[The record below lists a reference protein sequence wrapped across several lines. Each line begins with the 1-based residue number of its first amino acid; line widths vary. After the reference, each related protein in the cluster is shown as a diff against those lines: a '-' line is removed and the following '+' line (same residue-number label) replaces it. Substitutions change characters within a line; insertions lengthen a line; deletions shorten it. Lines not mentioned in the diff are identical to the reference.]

1 MESETLATSDTDEQT
16 ISATNGVTSSELV
29 TSEPQDD
36 RALMEQFLED
46 PANNYYNL
54 QYGDTLDGIIMHIDR
69 DEILVDIGSKSEGV
83 IPAKEMSSLL
93 PEEREQLHMGDE
105 ILVFVVQSEDKE
117 GRAILSLD
125 KARQEKSWRRLQQ
138 QFEAGEVLQAKV
150 INYNKGG
157 LLVNLD
163 GVRGFVPASQ
173 VSGISRGP
181 DAQKQSDMA
190 RLVGSSLSLKTIEIN
205 RNRNRLILS
214 ERQAVQEVREARKD
228 EIIEN
233 LKEGDV
239 RTGTVTSITD
249 FGAFVDIGG
258 ADGLVHLSE
267 LSWSRVKHPAELLK
281 VGDETKVFVLNIDND
296 RKRIA
301 LSIKRTQE
309 EPWSTISGRYQL
321 GQLVDA
327 TITQLASFGAFA
339 RLEDGVEGLIHVSEM
354 GDGRIQHPREL
365 VAEGDTVPVRIIR
378 IDPQRKRIGL
388 SMRRVEGDD
397 GNYPV
402 DDEDY
407 DYETG
412 AVISAPVMNTA
423 PTVTSDAPAA
433 SAAEAPS
440 IPPEASTV
448 EAPIAAP
455 EASVDGEAAMP
466 DAPDGAPSDES

>member
-1 MESETLATSDTDEQT
+1 MSNNTAAL
-16 ISATNGVTSSELV
+16 SATEHEQDAAQSADVSGIDA
-29 TSEPQDD
+29 QDD
-36 RALMEQFLED
+36 RALMEQYLQD
-46 PANNYYNL
+46 PANDYYNL
-54 QYGDTLDGIIMHIDR
+54 QYGDTVDGVIMHVDR
-69 DEILVDIGSKSEGV
+69 DEVLVDIGSKSEGV
-83 IPAKEMSSLL
+83 VPSKEMSSLM
-93 PEEREQLHMGDE
+93 PEERAELKVGDE
-105 ILVFVVQSEDKE
+105 VLVFVVQPEDKE
-117 GRAILSLD
+117 GRAVLSLD

-138 QFEAGEVLQAKV
+138 QFETGDVLQAKV

-157 LLVNLD
+157 VLVNLD

-173 VSGISRGP
+173 VTGISRGP

-190 RLVGSSLSLKTIEIN
+190 KMVGGSLTLKIIEIN
-205 RNRNRLILS
+205 RGRNRLILS

-228 EIIEN
+228 EILDS

-239 RTGTVTSITD
+239 REGTVTSITD

-267 LSWSRVKHPAELLK
+267 LSWSRVKHPAELLR
-281 VGDETKVFVLNIDND
+281 VGDRVKVYVLNIDND

-309 EPWSTISGRYQL
+309 EPWTTISGRYEL

-354 GDGRIQHPREL
+354 GDGRIQHPREI
-365 VAEGDTVPVRIIR
+365 VKEGDTVPVRIIR
-378 IDPQRKRIGL
+378 IDPARKRIGL

-402 DDEDY
+402 EDFDY
-407 DYETG
+407 DEVDTTDAEET
-412 AVISAPVMNTA
+412 
-423 PTVTSDAPAA
+423 PA
-433 SAAEAPS
+433 E
-440 IPPEASTV
+440 
-448 EAPIAAP
+448 
-455 EASVDGEAAMP
+455 
-466 DAPDGAPSDES
+466 

>member
-1 MESETLATSDTDEQT
+1 MSNNPAAPSATEQEQT
-16 ISATNGVTSSELV
+16 EASVQSVNPSVEET
-29 TSEPQDD
+29 QDD
-36 RALMEQFLED
+36 RALMEQYLQD
-46 PANNYYNL
+46 PANDYYNL
-54 QYGDTLDGIIMHIDR
+54 QYGDTVDGVIMHVDR

-83 IPAKEMSSLL
+83 VPGKEMSSLM
-93 PEEREQLHMGDE
+93 PEERQELKVGDE
-105 ILVFVVQSEDKE
+105 VLVFVVQPEDKE
-117 GRAILSLD
+117 GRAVLSLD

-138 QFEAGEVLQAKV
+138 QFETGDVLQAKV

-157 LLVNLD
+157 VLVNLD

-173 VSGISRGP
+173 VTGISRGP

-190 RLVGSSLSLKTIEIN
+190 RMVGGSLTLKIIEIN
-205 RNRNRLILS
+205 RARNRLILS

-228 EIIEN
+228 EILDT

-239 RTGTVTSITD
+239 REGTVTSITD

-267 LSWSRVKHPAELLK
+267 LSWSRVKHPAEILK
-281 VGDETKVFVLNIDND
+281 VGDRVRVYVLNIDND

-309 EPWSTISGRYQL
+309 EPWTTISGRYEL

-365 VAEGDTVPVRIIR
+365 VKEGDTVPVRIIR
-378 IDPQRKRIGL
+378 IDPARKRIGL

-402 DDEDY
+402 EDF
-407 DYETG
+407 DYEE
-412 AVISAPVMNTA
+412 
-423 PTVTSDAPAA
+423 
-433 SAAEAPS
+433 AEAG
-440 IPPEASTV
+440 T
-448 EAPIAAP
+448 AAN
-455 EASVDGEAAMP
+455 
-466 DAPDGAPSDES
+466 ESRGTESNA

>member
-1 MESETLATSDTDEQT
+1 MSNTPTASTGTEFDQTDTVADEATTGTNPVSDQAQDDH
-16 ISATNGVTSSELV
+16 AL
-29 TSEPQDD
+29 DD
-36 RALMEQFLED
+36 RALMEQYLQD
-46 PANNYYNL
+46 PSNDYYNL
-54 QYGDTLDGIIMHIDR
+54 QYGDTVDGIIMHVDR
-69 DEILVDIGSKSEGV
+69 DEVLVDIGSKSEGV
-83 IPAKEMSSLL
+83 VPSKEMSSLL
-93 PEEREQLHMGDE
+93 PEEKEELKVGDE
-105 ILVFVVQSEDKE
+105 VLVFVVQPEDKE
-117 GRAILSLD
+117 GRAVLSLD

-138 QFEAGEVLQAKV
+138 QFEGNEVLQAKV

-157 LLVNLD
+157 VLVNLD

-173 VSGISRGP
+173 VTGISRGP

-190 RLVGSSLSLKTIEIN
+190 KMVGGSLTLKIIEIN
-205 RNRNRLILS
+205 RGRNRLILS

-228 EIIEN
+228 DILST

-239 RTGTVTSITD
+239 REGTVTSITD

-267 LSWSRVKHPAELLK
+267 LSWSRVKHPAEILK
-281 VGDETKVFVLNIDND
+281 VGDRVKVYVLNIDND

-309 EPWSTISGRYQL
+309 EPWQTISGRYEL

-365 VAEGDTVPVRIIR
+365 VKEGDTVPVRIIR
-378 IDPQRKRIGL
+378 IDPARKRIGL

-402 DDEDY
+402 EDF

-412 AVISAPVMNTA
+412 E
-423 PTVTSDAPAA
+423 PTTEDADDNA
-433 SAAEAPS
+433 
-440 IPPEASTV
+440 
-448 EAPIAAP
+448 
-455 EASVDGEAAMP
+455 
-466 DAPDGAPSDES
+466 

>member
-1 MESETLATSDTDEQT
+1 MEEEQLATNDAGRNGASASADAAVISPPADT
-16 ISATNGVTSSELV
+16 A
-29 TSEPQDD
+29 QDD
-36 RALMEQFLED
+36 RALMEQYLAD

-54 QYGDTLDGIIMHIDR
+54 QYGDTLDGIIMHLDQ

-83 IPAKEMSSLL
+83 VPSKEMSSLL
-93 PEEREQLHMGDE
+93 PEERAELHVGDE

-117 GRAILSLD
+117 GRAVLSLD

-138 QFEAGEVLQAKV
+138 QFETSDVLQAKV

-190 RLVGSSLSLKTIEIN
+190 RLVGGSLTLKIIEIN

-214 ERQAVQEVREARKD
+214 ERQAAQEVREARKD

-267 LSWSRVKHPAELLK
+267 LSWSRVKHPAEILK
-281 VGDETKVFVLNIDND
+281 IGDKVQVYVLNIDND

-354 GDGRIQHPREL
+354 GDGHVQHPREL

-378 IDPQRKRIGL
+378 IDPARKRIGL

-397 GNYPV
+397 GDYPV
-402 DDEDY
+402 DESAY
-407 DYETG
+407 DALLDSDVPSDTGGNGATNGASNGAEETEQAG
-412 AVISAPVMNTA
+412 AADA
-423 PTVTSDAPAA
+423 APANA
-433 SAAEAPS
+433 GE
-440 IPPEASTV
+440 PPA
-448 EAPIAAP
+448 
-455 EASVDGEAAMP
+455 
-466 DAPDGAPSDES
+466 

>member
-1 MESETLATSDTDEQT
+1 MSNNVTAPSATEQEQTTASVQSET
-16 ISATNGVTSSELV
+16 SSVE
-29 TSEPQDD
+29 EAQDD
-36 RALMEQFLED
+36 RALMEQYLQD
-46 PANNYYNL
+46 PANDYYNL
-54 QYGDTLDGIIMHIDR
+54 QYGDTVDGVIMHVDR

-83 IPAKEMSSLL
+83 VPSKEMSSLL
-93 PEEREQLHMGDE
+93 PEERVELKVGDE
-105 ILVFVVQSEDKE
+105 VLVFVVQPEDKE
-117 GRAILSLD
+117 GRAVLSLD

-138 QFEAGEVLQAKV
+138 QFETGDVLQAKV

-157 LLVNLD
+157 VLVNLD

-173 VSGISRGP
+173 VTGISRGP

-190 RLVGSSLSLKTIEIN
+190 RMVGGSLTLKIIEIN
-205 RNRNRLILS
+205 RARNRLILS

-228 EIIEN
+228 EILDT

-239 RTGTVTSITD
+239 REGTVTSITD

-267 LSWSRVKHPAELLK
+267 LSWSRVKHPAEILK
-281 VGDETKVFVLNIDND
+281 VGDRVKVYVLNIDND

-309 EPWSTISGRYQL
+309 EPWTTISGRYEL
-321 GQLVDA
+321 GQLVEA

-365 VAEGDTVPVRIIR
+365 VKEGDTVPVRIIR
-378 IDPQRKRIGL
+378 IDPARKRIGL

-402 DDEDY
+402 EDF
-407 DYETG
+407 DYEEAETG
-412 AVISAPVMNTA
+412 S
-423 PTVTSDAPAA
+423 
-433 SAAEAPS
+433 
-440 IPPEASTV
+440 STN
-448 EAPIAAP
+448 E
-455 EASVDGEAAMP
+455 GQ
-466 DAPDGAPSDES
+466 ESEENA

>member
-1 MESETLATSDTDEQT
+1 MEMEEERLATNDAGVQAA
-16 ISATNGVTSSELV
+16 SAGNGSTVTE
-29 TSEPQDD
+29 TPRNEPQDD
-36 RALMEQFLED
+36 RALMEQFLDD
-46 PANNYYNL
+46 PAHNYYNL
-54 QYGDTLDGIIMHIDR
+54 QYGDTLDGIIMHVDN

-83 IPAKEMSSLL
+83 VPSKEMSSLL
-93 PEEREQLHMGDE
+93 PEERGELRVGDE

-117 GRAILSLD
+117 GRAVLSLD

-138 QFEAGEVLQAKV
+138 QFETSDVLQAKV

-190 RLVGSSLSLKTIEIN
+190 RLVGSSLTLKIIEIN

-214 ERQAVQEVREARKD
+214 ERQAAQEVREARKD

-267 LSWSRVKHPAELLK
+267 LSWSRVKHPAEILK
-281 VGDETKVFVLNIDND
+281 VGDKVKVYVLNIDND
-296 RKRIA
+296 RKRTA

-339 RLEDGVEGLIHVSEM
+339 RLEDGVEGLIHVSELSEQ
-354 GDGRIQHPREL
+354 RIAHPRQAVSEGQEL
-365 VAEGDTVPVRIIR
+365 ILRIIR
-378 IDPQRKRIGL
+378 IDPARRRMGL
-388 SMRRVEGDD
+388 SLRRALEAS
-397 GNYPV
+397 
-402 DDEDY
+402 DE
-407 DYETG
+407 EV
-412 AVISAPVMNTA
+412 ATA
-423 PTVTSDAPAA
+423 LG
-433 SAAEAPS
+433 AEAVTLKHDLLAQEIEP
-440 IPPEASTV
+440 
-448 EAPIAAP
+448 
-455 EASVDGEAAMP
+455 G
-466 DAPDGAPSDES
+466 

>member
-1 MESETLATSDTDEQT
+1 MSENPAASATEQEQDQTIEAADMPASEETL
-16 ISATNGVTSSELV
+16 
-29 TSEPQDD
+29 DD
-36 RALMEQFLED
+36 RALLEQYLQD
-46 PANNYYNL
+46 PANDYYNL
-54 QYGDTLDGIIMHIDR
+54 QYGDTVDGIIMHVDR
-69 DEILVDIGSKSEGV
+69 DEILVDIGSKSEGIV
-83 IPAKEMSSLL
+83 PNKEMQSLL
-93 PEEREQLHMGDE
+93 PEEKAALNVGDE
-105 ILVFVVQSEDKE
+105 VLVFVVQAEDKE
-117 GRAILSLD
+117 GRSVLSLD

-157 LLVNLD
+157 VLVNLD

-173 VSGISRGP
+173 VTGISRGP

-190 RLVGSSLSLKTIEIN
+190 RMVGSSLTMKIIEIN
-205 RNRNRLILS
+205 RARNRLILS

-228 EIIEN
+228 DI
-233 LKEGDV
+233 LATLSEGDV
-239 RTGTVTSITD
+239 REGTVTSITD

-267 LSWSRVKHPAELLK
+267 LSWSRVKHPSEILR
-281 VGDETKVFVLNIDND
+281 VGDKVKVYVLNIDND

-309 EPWSTISGRYQL
+309 EPWQTISGRYEL

-365 VAEGDTVPVRIIR
+365 VKEGDTVPVRIIR
-378 IDPQRKRIGL
+378 IDPARKRIGL

-397 GNYPV
+397 GEYPV
-402 DDEDY
+402 EDFDY
-407 DYETG
+407 DADATG
-412 AVISAPVMNTA
+412 EES
-423 PTVTSDAPAA
+423 SE
-433 SAAEAPS
+433 EAN
-440 IPPEASTV
+440 A
-448 EAPIAAP
+448 
-455 EASVDGEAAMP
+455 
-466 DAPDGAPSDES
+466 

>member
-1 MESETLATSDTDEQT
+1 MSNNSTAQSASVEQQTLTEHNVSAPQTD
-16 ISATNGVTSSELV
+16 AV
-29 TSEPQDD
+29 QDD
-36 RALMEQFLED
+36 RALLEQYLQD
-46 PANNYYNL
+46 PANDYYNL
-54 QYGDTLDGIIMHIDR
+54 QYGDTVDGMIMHIDR

-83 IPAKEMSSLL
+83 VPSKEMSSLL
-93 PEEREQLHMGDE
+93 PEEKAELKVGDE
-105 ILVFVVQSEDKE
+105 VLVFVVQPEDKE
-117 GRAILSLD
+117 GRAVLSLD

-138 QFEAGEVLQAKV
+138 QFEGSEVLQAKV

-157 LLVNLD
+157 VLVNLD

-173 VSGISRGP
+173 VTGISRGP

-190 RLVGSSLSLKTIEIN
+190 KMVGGSLTLKIIEIN
-205 RNRNRLILS
+205 RGRNRLILS

-228 EIIEN
+228 DILAS

-239 RTGTVTSITD
+239 RQGTVTSITD

-267 LSWSRVKHPAELLK
+267 LSWSRVKHPAEILK
-281 VGDETKVFVLNIDND
+281 VGDKVNVYVLNIDND

-309 EPWSTISGRYQL
+309 EPWQTISGRYEL

-365 VAEGDTVPVRIIR
+365 VKEGDTVPVRIIR
-378 IDPQRKRIGL
+378 IDPARKRIGL
-388 SMRRVEGDD
+388 SMRRVEQDD

-402 DDEDY
+402 EDF
-407 DYETG
+407 DYEEIERQ
-412 AVISAPVMNTA
+412 ADEAKQDNT
-423 PTVTSDAPAA
+423 
-433 SAAEAPS
+433 
-440 IPPEASTV
+440 
-448 EAPIAAP
+448 
-455 EASVDGEAAMP
+455 
-466 DAPDGAPSDES
+466 

>member
-1 MESETLATSDTDEQT
+1 MEEQSLAVQETDEQT
-16 ISATNGVTSSELV
+16 ATGLANGAGANGATAEVL
-29 TSEPQDD
+29 DD
-36 RALMEQFLED
+36 RALMEQFLND
-46 PANNYYNL
+46 PTNNYYNL
-54 QYGDTLDGIIMHIDR
+54 QYGDTLDGIIMHIDQ

-83 IPAKEMSSLL
+83 VPSKEMSSLL
-93 PEEREQLHMGDE
+93 PEEREVLRVNDE

-117 GRAILSLD
+117 GRAVLSLD

-138 QFEAGEVLQAKV
+138 QFENGEVLQAKV

-190 RLVGSSLSLKTIEIN
+190 RLVGGSLTLKIIEIN

-214 ERQAVQEVREARKD
+214 ERQAAQEVREARKD

-267 LSWSRVKHPAELLK
+267 LSWSRVKHPAEMLK
-281 VGDETKVFVLNIDND
+281 IGDKTKVYVLNIDND

-354 GDGRIQHPREL
+354 GDGRIQHPREA

-378 IDPQRKRIGL
+378 IDPARKRIGL

-397 GNYPV
+397 GNY
-402 DDEDY
+402 
-407 DYETG
+407 G
-412 AVISAPVMNTA
+412 
-423 PTVTSDAPAA
+423 
-433 SAAEAPS
+433 
-440 IPPEASTV
+440 
-448 EAPIAAP
+448 
-455 EASVDGEAAMP
+455 DGEINYEEIDAALE
-466 DAPDGAPSDES
+466 AAAKVRSEGGAGGGVENTREETTEPAQP

>member
-1 MESETLATSDTDEQT
+1 MSNNATAPSATEQEQT
-16 ISATNGVTSSELV
+16 TAPVQSVNSTVEDA
-29 TSEPQDD
+29 QDD
-36 RALMEQFLED
+36 RALMEQYLQD
-46 PANNYYNL
+46 PANDYYNL
-54 QYGDTLDGIIMHIDR
+54 QYGDTVDGVIMHVDR

-83 IPAKEMSSLL
+83 VPSKEMSSLM
-93 PEEREQLHMGDE
+93 PEEKQELKVGDE
-105 ILVFVVQSEDKE
+105 VLVFVVQPEDKE
-117 GRAILSLD
+117 GRAVLSLD

-138 QFEAGEVLQAKV
+138 QFETGDVLQAKV

-157 LLVNLD
+157 VLVNLD

-173 VSGISRGP
+173 VTGISRGP

-190 RLVGSSLSLKTIEIN
+190 RMVGGSLTLKIIEIN
-205 RNRNRLILS
+205 RARNRLILS

-228 EIIEN
+228 EILDT

-239 RTGTVTSITD
+239 REGTVTSITD

-267 LSWSRVKHPAELLK
+267 LSWSRVKHPAEILK
-281 VGDETKVFVLNIDND
+281 VGDRVKVYVLNIDND

-309 EPWSTISGRYQL
+309 EPWTTISGRYEL

-365 VAEGDTVPVRIIR
+365 VKEGDTVPVRIIR
-378 IDPQRKRIGL
+378 IDPARKRIGL

-402 DDEDY
+402 EDF
-407 DYETG
+407 DYEE
-412 AVISAPVMNTA
+412 
-423 PTVTSDAPAA
+423 
-433 SAAEAPS
+433 AEAGS
-440 IPPEASTV
+440 NTNEGQRSEETA
-448 EAPIAAP
+448 
-455 EASVDGEAAMP
+455 
-466 DAPDGAPSDES
+466 